1 MAQETTGAGTAK
13 SKDPGMTG
21 SDLTGMTEEERDQV
35 ASKLVDRFS
44 LWSGAAGLIPIPIVD
59 MAAVGGVQL
68 QMLRRL
74 SEIYGVPFSENRG
87 KSIIASLAGAVIPAS
102 TATTTAVGVGSLI
115 KSVPGFGTAIGALTM
130 PVFSAGATY
139 VIGKVFI
146 QHFASGGTLLDFNP
160 PDYREFIKAQKE
172 RWNSRSAASA
182 GAPPPGSTA
191 QSASSTG
198 SAPTIS

>member
-1 MAQETTGAGTAK
+1 MAQETTAGGTAE
-13 SKDPGMTG
+13 SKDPGTTGFDTASMT
-21 SDLTGMTEEERDQV
+21 DQERDEA

-74 SEIYGVPFSENRG
+74 SEIYGVPFSDNRG
-87 KSIIASLAGAVIPAS
+87 KSIIASLAGAVLPAS
-102 TATTTAVGVGSLI
+102 TATTTAISVGSLV
-115 KSVPGFGTAIGALTM
+115 KSLPGFGTAIGAVTM

-172 RWNSRSAASA
+172 KLSARSAA
-182 GAPPPGSTA
+182 P
-191 QSASSTG
+191 SASPASTTRG
-198 SAPTIS
+198 TSKGAGISSP